1 MLKNKTRLLLIL
13 IACLV
18 FIGMHV
24 YQLDSNVGY
33 APEQPIAFSHKL
45 HAGKLEIDCLYC
57 HSNAEKG
64 PHASVPPMST
74 CMGCHS
80 VVATKEPEIVKLTE
94 YYEKAKET
102 GKVIPWIR
110 IHRLPDH
117 VYFTHQM
124 HVNAGVE
131 CQTCHGE
138 VQEMEVVRQVRSL
151 EMGDCLS
158 CHRDDNYVKADF
170 AKNPELE
177 QSKYHYLRYLS
188 EETKN
193 SLIKSGKLNR
203 HAGEYHQMTGMKKFQ
218 NAPTSCDVCH
228 Q

>member
-1 MLKNKTRLLLIL
+1 MSELLKNKTRLLLIL
-13 IACLV
+13 ILV
-18 FIGMHV
+18 FAFVASWALSID
-24 YQLDSNVGY
+24 YNTGY

-45 HAGKLEIDCLYC
+45 HAGKLGMDCLYC

-64 PHASVPPMST
+64 PHATVPSMNV

-80 VVATKEPEIVKLTE
+80 VVATAQPMIKKLTE
-94 YYEKAKET
+94 YYEK
-102 GKVIPWIR
+102 GQPVPWVR

-124 HVNAGVE
+124 HLNAGVA

-138 VQEMEVVRQVRSL
+138 IQTMEVVSQVNRL

-158 CHRDDNYVKADF
+158 CHRNSDYITKHF
-170 AKNPELE
+170 AENPELKE
-177 QSKYHYLRYLS
+177 SKYYYLRYLG
-188 EETKN
+188 EETKM
-193 SLIKSGKLNR
+193 SLIAAGKLNR
-203 HAGEYHQMTGMKKFQ
+203 YEGEYHQMTGMKKFQ
-218 NAPTSCDVCH
+218 NAAVTCDICH